1 MMRIILAS
9 ASPRRKELLEQVGI
23 KFEIIT
29 SQASE
34 DIELMPPYDY
44 VKELS
49 RRKARA
55 VFDMLK
61 ERGEDL
67 SDCVIIGADTVV
79 YHKGE
84 ILTKPKDKEDAR
96 RMIKGLSDNAH
107 QVYTGVCLIKTSGVG
122 DKVEAKEIS
131 FSEKTEVLVYP
142 LTDESVEA
150 YISTKE
156 PYDKAG
162 AYGIQGLFAAYIKAI
177 EGDYNNVV
185 GLPVARI
192 CLELYKLGYR
202 IEYERC

>member
-1 MMRIILAS
+1 MRIILAS

-23 KFEIIT
+23 DFEIIT
-29 SQASE
+29 SKASE
-34 DIELMPPYDY
+34 DIELMPVYDY

-49 RRKARA
+49 KRKARA
-55 VFDMLK
+55 VFDSLK
-61 ERGEDL
+61 ESGTDL
-67 SDCVIIGADTVV
+67 SDCIIIGADTVV
-79 YHKGE
+79 YHNGN
-84 ILTKPKDKEDAR
+84 ILTKPKDKADAY
-96 RMIKGLSDNAH
+96 RMISELSDNTH
-107 QVYTGVCLIKTSGVG
+107 QVYTGVCLIKG
-122 DKVEAKEIS
+122 DKEIN
-131 FSEKTEVLVYP
+131 FSEKTDVCVYP
-142 LTDESVEA
+142 LTKDMIEA

-202 IEYERC
+202 IDYERF